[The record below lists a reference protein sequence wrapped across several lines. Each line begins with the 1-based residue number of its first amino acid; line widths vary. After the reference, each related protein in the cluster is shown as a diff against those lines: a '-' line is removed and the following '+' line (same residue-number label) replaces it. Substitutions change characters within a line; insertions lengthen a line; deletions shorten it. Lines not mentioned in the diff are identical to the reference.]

1 MAGDWVSRGL
11 SSLLNSFSLRG
22 CAAGAALS
30 LLFCLSPSRLS
41 PVSLAVASEAPEA
54 PEPYGAGALAAA
66 GGAQP
71 PVLDQLSSM
80 LSSVVPVV
88 SQLLGPAGEG
98 PLGSPSAGG
107 GKGGLGVLLDLGK
120 RAAGAL
126 STSMASDEAREELWV
141 PIHEQLGVVRD
152 YLGLPADDAEGVR
165 SAARLLTASQLPI
178 LRFAAERELCS
189 DSEADQK
196 ALRLV
201 VEYPAAKK
209 MLTEYFEQPPD
220 RNIRA
225 APADLAAMYSEMK
238 DYLSALRAAG
248 EKQVLPVSILGG
260 LDHLSSDAAVKI
272 SAYLGTVS
280 RYFLYGD
287 RFAKNK
293 KGLVFFARHVLPR
306 ILQLF
311 ALQLDACRYLWLFL
325 SAVSPSPALSLWDT
339 AAAETGGAAAA
350 SSTPLSES
358 DAAGAL
364 GAIAQNLGFK
374 LPAAPYAHGR
384 AFGRRLL
391 ARVQLQ
397 ISAIHS
403 LSRGCLAATSLAFQR
418 DYAEAQERVELGE
431 SPASAFQRLLE
442 QSEQLQL
449 SPNTSSNSSNSSGSS
464 GGEAAASAGAA
475 QEQQAAAKEK
485 ANHRLRALARR
496 DKQQQQQQQTQTQVR
511 EENKGADASQGAAAT
526 SSSSSSS
533 SSSGSSSSSSK
544 KPSGAA
550 GAASSGQSRR

>member
-1 MAGDWVSRGL
+1 MAGVAASLFFLESFCLRRFVAGGAL
-11 SSLLNSFSLRG
+11 SLLLFLNSFSL
-22 CAAGAALS
+22 LS
-30 LLFCLSPSRLS
+30 
-41 PVSLAVASEAPEA
+41 VSLGVASEAPEA
-54 PEPYGAGALAAA
+54 PGNYGGGALSAP
-66 GGAQP
+66 GGNP
-71 PVLDQLSSM
+71 PLVLDQLSSM

-88 SQLLGPAGEG
+88 SQLLGPSVEG
-98 PLGSPSAGG
+98 PLGSSTSGG
-107 GKGGLGVLLDLGK
+107 GKGGLGLLLDLGK
-120 RAAGAL
+120 KAAGAL
-126 STSMASDEAREELWV
+126 STSVASDEAREELWV

-189 DSEADQK
+189 DTEADKK

-209 MLTEYFEQPPD
+209 MLLEYFEQPPD

-225 APADLAAMYSEMK
+225 APADLASIYAEMK
-238 DYLSALRAAG
+238 DHLTALRAAG

-287 RFAKNK
+287 RFPKNK

-311 ALQLDACRYLWLFL
+311 ALQLDACRYIWLFL
-325 SAVSPSPALSLWDT
+325 AAVSPSPTLSLWDT
-339 AAAETGGAAAA
+339 AAAETSGTAAAA
-350 SSTPLSES
+350 STPFSES
-358 DAAGAL
+358 DAGGAL

-374 LPAAPYAHGR
+374 MPAAPYAHGR

-403 LSRGCLAATSLAFQR
+403 LSRGCLAATSLAFQK

-431 SPASAFQRLLE
+431 SPASAFQILLE

-449 SPNTSSNSSNSSGSS
+449 SPNSSSSSTSASTSSSNS
-464 GGEAAASAGAA
+464 EAAATASAA
-475 QEQQAAAKEK
+475 QEQPAAVKEK
-485 ANHRLRALARR
+485 ASHRLRALARR
-496 DKQQQQQQQTQTQVR
+496 DKQQQQQQQQQQQMQAR
-511 EENKGADASQGAAAT
+511 EEAKGTDAGHQGSTAT
-526 SSSSSSS
+526 SNSSSSSNSS
-533 SSSGSSSSSSK
+533 NSSSSSSSSK

-550 GAASSGQSRR
+550 GAV